1 MLTKLYADDT
11 CFIFSAKSLNELQ
24 IVVNA
29 EMKKIQHWMFSNKL
43 SINYSKTNFML
54 IHRNAEEV
62 PFELFIN
69 NNRIERV
76 DCIEYLGIKIDDKLT
91 WKKHIKYIE
100 GKLSAACG
108 AIYRLREK
116 VNQECLRSF
125 YFAHIYFHLQ
135 YSILAWYN
143 TQKCNLKRVESIHCK
158 AVRLM
163 TLHGPLQ
170 NFFFSSYEMFK
181 NLNLLKTEDI
191 YKLEMA
197 KFMHRLNNNELP
209 VGFRNHFT
217 RIDSMHSY
225 NLRSIKTKVF
235 YTKNANTKQYKSW
248 ITHAGVEL
256 WSVIEPNIKQLSL
269 KTFSF
274 QYRKN
279 IIESY

>member
-1 MLTKLYADDT
+1 M
-11 CFIFSAKSLNELQ
+11 I
-24 IVVNA
+24 
-29 EMKKIQHWMFSNKL
+29 
-43 SINYSKTNFML
+43 
-54 IHRNAEEV
+54 IHRNAETA

-91 WKKHIKYIE
+91 WKTHIKYIE
-100 GKLSAACG
+100 GKLSSACG
-108 AIYRLREK
+108 AIYRLRDK

-143 TQKCNLKRVESIHCK
+143 TQKYNLKRIESTHCK

-170 NFFFSSYEMFK
+170 NFFFSAYEMFK
-181 NLNLLKTEDI
+181 NMNLLKTEDI

-197 KFMHRLNNNELP
+197 KFMYRLNNNDLP
-209 VGFRNHFT
+209 IAFNSHFT

-225 NLRSIKTKVF
+225 SLRSIKTKVF
-235 YTKNANTKQYKSW
+235 YTKSANTKQYKSW

-256 WSVIEPNIKQLSL
+256 WSAINPSLKELSL

-274 QYRKN
+274 QFRKDL
-279 IIESY
+279 IDSY